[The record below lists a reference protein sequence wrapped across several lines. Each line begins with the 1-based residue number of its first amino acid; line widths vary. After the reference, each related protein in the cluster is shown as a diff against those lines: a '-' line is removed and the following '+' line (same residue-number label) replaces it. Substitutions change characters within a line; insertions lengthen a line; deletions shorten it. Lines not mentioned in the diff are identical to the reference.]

1 MKKITMIF
9 LLFSLLAYGKEYNIG
24 DNITLKI
31 QGDIS
36 KNQIEKAFKPYE
48 NVDITK
54 SNNEYIVSFTSYKVG
69 VNKIK
74 IGNTNLKIDIK
85 STLTKKD
92 KELKKDLLNKE
103 NKFIIKDYPYKSIGS
118 FIVGL
123 FLIILSIVLFI
134 LKRNRDPFN
143 IYNKNIKNIN
153 MDKWKEELSYSLRN
167 YIDGEY
173 KSNFLNGEYNLDKLT
188 FEDIEFIKKLDYL
201 KFSKNSDN
209 DYEKYKEKSMEIIER
224 LRKERKND

>member
-31 QGDIS
+31 QGNIS

>member
-48 NVDITK
+48 NVNITK

-69 VNKIK
+69 LNKIK
-74 IGNTNLKIDIK
+74 IGNTNLKINIK

-92 KELKKDLLNKE
+92 KELKKDLANKE

-153 MDKWKEELSYSLRN
+153 MDKWKDELSYSLRN

-188 FEDIEFIKKLDYL
+188 FEDIKFIKKLDYL